1 MSIVGIFGGTFDP
14 IHTGHL
20 ITAQAV
26 RELRGLDKIIFIP
39 AFISPHKTEIP
50 TLSPEHR
57 FAMVKLA
64 IKNIPY
70 FDFSDLEINT
80 ATISYTIETLR
91 VLKEKYNKIE
101 LIIGYDNI
109 LKFSSWKEPD
119 EILKLA
125 KIIVLNRKL
134 TQEPIN
140 KDRFYNS
147 ALFVDTPTIE
157 ISSSEIRE
165 RVSKNLPLNFLVP
178 EEVQKY
184 IYHFNLYKEK

>member
-1 MSIVGIFGGTFDP
+1 MSTVGIFGGTFDP

-26 RELRGLDKIIFIP
+26 RELRRLDKIIFIP
-39 AFISPHKTEIP
+39 AYISPHKTDIP
-50 TLSPEHR
+50 TLSARHR
-57 FAMVKLA
+57 LEMVKLA
-64 IKNIPY
+64 IKNISY
-70 FDFSDLEINT
+70 FNFSDIEIKAANT
-80 ATISYTIETLR
+80 SYTIETLK
-91 VLKEKYNKIE
+91 VLKEKHNKIE

-109 LKFSSWKEPD
+109 LNFSTWKDPD

-125 KIIVLNRKL
+125 KLVVLNRKL
-134 TQEPIN
+134 SVEP
-140 KDRFYNS
+140 KEMDRFYSS
-147 ALFVDTPTIE
+147 AIFVDTPTIE

-165 RVSKNLPLNFLVP
+165 RVYNNLPINFLVP